1 METCVG
7 DILYEYD
14 NCNKIY
20 LKTILLCGILKT
32 GHHFVKEIV
41 YNYPTKR
48 TQNTTSS
55 SSSSLA
61 LGVSS
66 TTSSGNIDYCIA
78 GAAAAAAA
86 AAGSGVANFGN
97 LDIKNKDNELTNA
110 LRQFKVLV
118 VNSATDVAYFKEYC
132 SPETIVTVTQ
142 AGIIQQQQQ
151 QQCNGVRG

>member
-20 LKTILLCGILKT
+20 LKKILLCGILKT

-41 YNYPTKR
+41 YNYPTKQR
-48 TQNTTSS
+48 TTGISS
-55 SSSSLA
+55 SGGGG
-61 LGVSS
+61 GVSS
-66 TTSSGNIDYCIA
+66 TTSSGIDYCTA
-78 GAAAAAAA
+78 TAA
-86 AAGSGVANFGN
+86 AAGGVANLGN

-118 VNSATDVAYFKEYC
+118 VNSATDVTYFKEYC

-142 AGIIQQQQQ
+142 TEIIQQLP
-151 QQCNGVRG
+151 CNNNNGVRG